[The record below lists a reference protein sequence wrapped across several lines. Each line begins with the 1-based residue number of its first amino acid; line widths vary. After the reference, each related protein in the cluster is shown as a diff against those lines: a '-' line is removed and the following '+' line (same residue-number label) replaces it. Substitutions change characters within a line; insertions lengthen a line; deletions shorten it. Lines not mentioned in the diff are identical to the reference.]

1 MASGDLKFYN
11 DFVSYTD
18 AMLPGVR
25 LPQIN
30 IEDKYYKKLGIPIGT
45 VKSRIFI
52 ARKKLMVCLP
62 DFAFSAN

>member
-25 LPQIN
+25 LPQIT
-30 IEDKYYKKLGIPIGT
+30 IEDKYYKKLGIPIGSDNFT
-45 VKSRIFI
+45 FLKALCYANLINKS
-52 ARKKLMVCLP
+52 
-62 DFAFSAN
+62 SE